1 MATFYSL
8 YFDIHENLVHG
19 WNDLAFSLGKREKDV
34 LIFSCQIVWMDRF
47 AASVEWRKLVGFSKC
62 AVMAACQNEM

>member
-8 YFDIHENLVHG
+8 YFDIHENLVHA

-34 LIFSCQIVWMDRF
+34 LIFSHAFVKLCGWTALQLLSSGENLWV
-47 AASVEWRKLVGFSKC
+47 SVNVL
-62 AVMAACQNEM
+62 